1 MTVGLE
7 CSSWPPPHRVLASAG
22 QQILPPRSPQ
32 GSRGHI
38 RVGDGRAVPTPFP
51 SLAPWWASVCSYA
64 LFSPGVGT
72 RGSAGALRWRVSPP
86 LGGPED
92 PEVTEPSR
100 LVGESSGGEVR
111 KQQLD
116 TRVRQE
122 PPGGPVSGAGS
133 EARGL
138 EQALEPRGD
147 HGAARAWAPASP
159 APGSCSFPFCTMG
172 YQGGAGA
179 H

>member
-1 MTVGLE
+1 M
-7 CSSWPPPHRVLASAG
+7 
-22 QQILPPRSPQ
+22 
-32 GSRGHI
+32 
-38 RVGDGRAVPTPFP
+38 
-51 SLAPWWASVCSYA
+51 
-64 LFSPGVGT
+64 
-72 RGSAGALRWRVSPP
+72 
-86 LGGPED
+86 GGPED

-159 APGSCSFPFCTMG
+159 APSSCSFPFCTMG